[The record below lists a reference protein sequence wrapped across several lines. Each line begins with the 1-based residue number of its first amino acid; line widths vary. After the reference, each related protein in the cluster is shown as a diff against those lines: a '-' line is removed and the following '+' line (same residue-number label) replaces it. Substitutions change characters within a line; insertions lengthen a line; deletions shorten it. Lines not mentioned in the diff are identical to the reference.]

1 MRFFLFFFVVACA
14 ASSRPTARTP
24 SYQPI
29 ALEPAPPQARLYANC
44 LADAIANQ
52 RYHRAKNHDTT
63 LLVFV
68 CQGAPA
74 LAFFDGLAERS
85 ARVQSEF
92 TRNGEAYRA
101 TNRVREDLFGVDYC
115 SRSECTITLN
125 AGEFLR

>member
-1 MRFFLFFFVVACA
+1 MRFFLFFFVVACG
-14 ASSRPTARTP
+14 STSRPTPQTP

-29 ALEPAPPQARLYANC
+29 ALEPAPSQADLYANC
-44 LADAIANQ
+44 LAESIASH
-52 RYHRAKNHDTT
+52 RYHRAKDEDTT

-85 ARVQSEF
+85 ASAQSEF
-92 TRNGEAYRA
+92 TRNGETYRA

-115 SRSECTITLN
+115 SQSECSITLN